1 MNSCNTRQDLGCR
14 GSADEV
20 PGAEGTHQRKEVGEV
35 GALSGPLR
43 PACLSSLIS
52 RQSLPLPTPAA
63 SHSPHTSCPFPTS
76 SPLFTMYPPPRKPE
90 ERPAFTHPAHLSSA
104 LARFLHQYS
113 WNTCSMPATVPDF
126 QALEKQLRTRCEVPA
141 LVELTF

>member
-1 MNSCNTRQDLGCR
+1 MNSRNTRQDLGCR

-20 PGAEGTHQRKEVGEV
+20 PGAEGTQQRKQVGEA

-43 PACLSSLIS
+43 PCLSLWPHPSPVSTPSHPSCIS
-52 RQSLPLPTPAA
+52 FP
-63 SHSPHTSCPFPTS
+63 SHVLPFPTS
-76 SPLFTMYPPPRKPE
+76 SPLFTKYPPPRKPA

-104 LARFLHQYS
+104 LTRFLHRYS
-113 WNTCSMPATVPDF
+113 WNTCSMPVPVLDF
-126 QALEKQLRTRCEVPA
+126 QALEKQLRTRCEVSA

>member
-20 PGAEGTHQRKEVGEV
+20 PGAEETHQRKQVGEA

-43 PACLSSLIS
+43 PACLSGLIP

-63 SHSPHTSCPFPTS
+63 SHSPHMSCPFP
-76 SPLFTMYPPPRKPE
+76 P
-90 ERPAFTHPAHLSSA
+90 
-104 LARFLHQYS
+104 
-113 WNTCSMPATVPDF
+113 
-126 QALEKQLRTRCEVPA
+126 PA
-141 LVELTF
+141 LCSQSTPLLESLQKGRLSLIPHILAQLLPDSFTDTPGTPALCLSLSRTFRHWKTAEDKV